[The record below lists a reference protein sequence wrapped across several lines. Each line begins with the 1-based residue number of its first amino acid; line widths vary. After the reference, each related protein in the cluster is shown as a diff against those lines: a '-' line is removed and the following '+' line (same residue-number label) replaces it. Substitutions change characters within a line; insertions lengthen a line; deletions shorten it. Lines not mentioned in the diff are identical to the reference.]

1 MPCSQLR
8 LLSKYSVNV
17 FDALHI
23 CRLGLAAKI
32 ASIQSRKNRT
42 ANEVLRRCEI
52 YTENSPAPLPVASL
66 SMISGQGKTRRG
78 GPLWEVNDE
87 DSRPSTC
94 GYGSGG
100 AR

>member
-23 CRLGLAAKI
+23 CRLGLVAKI

-42 ANEVLRRCEI
+42 ANEVLRSCEI
-52 YTENSPAPLPVASL
+52 GSAELRDIYGEFARSTSRCKFVHDIRAREDPTRGTFV
-66 SMISGQGKTRRG
+66 GGKR
-78 GPLWEVNDE
+78 
-87 DSRPSTC
+87 
-94 GYGSGG
+94 
-100 AR
+100 